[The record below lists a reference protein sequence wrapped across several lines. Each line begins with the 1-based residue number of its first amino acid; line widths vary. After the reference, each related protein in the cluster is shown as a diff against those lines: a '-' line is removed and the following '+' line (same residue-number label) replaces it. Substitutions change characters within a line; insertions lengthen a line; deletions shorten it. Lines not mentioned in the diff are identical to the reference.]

1 MTQPAPT
8 PSSSRIGT
16 GRQLLFLV
24 LVFVLG
30 LFLGVT
36 LKELIVTAFSTALA
50 ALLALGGRK

>member
-1 MTQPAPT
+1 MTQPTPT

-24 LVFVLG
+24 VVFALG